1 MSHPLPLTAA
11 DDAAAES
18 LLDQLF
24 PPEAEPDLLAQL
36 IAEAKATV
44 PSKGKP
50 GSPPPAVTDLH
61 LWREAAYVFV
71 LREEQCTA
79 CGTIW
84 PAAEGVFVE
93 RLPRTR
99 TASESRHLVR
109 VPVKGLLTHLP
120 RRREVHK
127 VELEICPRC
136 AHTRGF

>member
-1 MSHPLPLTAA
+1 MSHPLPSST
-11 DDAAAES
+11 AAAES

-24 PPEAEPDLLAQL
+24 PPEVEPDLLAQL

-79 CGTIW
+79 CGTVW

-136 AHTRGF
+136 AHTKGF

>member
-1 MSHPLPLTAA
+1 MSHPLPSS
-11 DDAAAES
+11 DAAAED

-136 AHTRGF
+136 AHTKGF